1 MLTELTLQ
9 NFKCFSRRVI
19 PLRPLTIVVGQNN
32 AGKSTIIE
40 ALRLVSLVANRL
52 EHLPVQKVP
61 RWLDI
66 PSVNEGV
73 TPSLENQDFN
83 FSSIFH
89 RLGEPPAKIT
99 ARFDTGVGMV
109 VY

>member
-1 MLTELTLQ
+1 MLVELGLE
-9 NFKCFSRRVI
+9 NFKCFSRHVV
-19 PLRPLTIVVGQNN
+19 PLRPLTIIVGRNN

-52 EHLPVQKVP
+52 ERLPVHEVP

-66 PSVNEGV
+66 ASVNVGV

-83 FSSIFH
+83 FESVFR
-89 RLGEPPAKIT
+89 RLGNPPAKNHCK
-99 ARFDTGVGMV
+99 V
-109 VY
+109 